1 MGQKYDPERP
11 MGGIVRSYPC
21 LVVDMPDEIGGAY
34 VKRHLHEGD
43 EITLQ
48 RQPDTVACF
57 HGGQCIGY
65 IPRQL
70 HWVGR
75 SIDDGDRHRV
85 TVTGFDTNDAGELAS
100 IEIEISVLS
109 EGQAHAEPPV
119 IRSIISE
126 IGDELR
132 ILAMIGTVDGTFA
145 RPETAFLEKFAELR
159 GIEMGVSPDE
169 GEAAHA
175 VRWARR
181 HACSSLDAAEIIGR
195 LARERPPALQ
205 VMWDMCE
212 IMAEI
217 DGEVKEAERQAVI
230 GLRGL
235 LEHGMR
241 LAKESR
247 E

>member
-1 MGQKYDPERP
+1 
-11 MGGIVRSYPC
+11 MGGTVRSYPC
-21 LVVDMPDEIGGAY
+21 LIVDMPIEGAGAY
-34 VKRHLHEGD
+34 AKRHLREGD

-48 RQPDTVACF
+48 RQPDNPHDRDTVACF

-65 IPRQL
+65 IPRHR

-75 SIDDGDRHRV
+75 SIDDGDRHQV
-85 TVTGFDTNDAGELAS
+85 TVTGFDTNEAGELAA
-100 IEIEISVLS
+100 IEIDIAVLS
-109 EGQAHAEPPV
+109 EGQPRPEPPV

-132 ILAMIGTVDGTFA
+132 ILAMVGAVDGTFA
-145 RPETAFLEKFAELR
+145 RPERAFLEKFAELR
-159 GIEMGVSPDE
+159 GIEMGVAPEE

-181 HACSSLDAAEIIGR
+181 NACSSLDAAHIIGK
-195 LARERPPALQ
+195 LARERPDTLQ

-217 DGEVKEAERQAVI
+217 DGEVTETERQAVI

-235 LEHGMR
+235 LEHGIR
-241 LAKESR
+241 VAKESKG
-247 E
+247 

>member
-1 MGQKYDPERP
+1 L
-11 MGGIVRSYPC
+11 RSYPC
-21 LVVDMPDEIGGAY
+21 LIVDMPLVEGASY
-34 VKRHLHEGD
+34 AKRHLHEGD

-48 RQPDTVACF
+48 RQSDRISCF
-57 HGGQCIGY
+57 HDGHCIGY
-65 IPRQL
+65 IPR
-70 HWVGR
+70 HREWVSR

-85 TVTGFDTNDAGELAS
+85 TVTGFDTNDAGELAA
-100 IEIEISVLS
+100 IEIDIAVLS
-109 EGQAHAEPPV
+109 EGQPQPEPPV
-119 IRSIISE
+119 IRSILSE

-132 ILAMIGTVDGTFA
+132 ILAMVGAADGTFG
-145 RPETAFLEKFAELR
+145 RPERAFLEKFAELR
-159 GIEMGVSPDE
+159 GIEKGVELEE

-181 HACSSLDAAEIIGR
+181 KACSSLDAAEIIGR
-195 LARERPPALQ
+195 SAREGPETLQ

-217 DGEVKEAERQAVI
+217 DGEVKEAERRTVI

-241 LAKESR
+241 LAKQSKD
-247 E
+247 

>member
-1 MGQKYDPERP
+1 M
-11 MGGIVRSYPC
+11 RSHPC
-21 LVVDMPDEIGGAY
+21 LVVDMPKEAATY
-34 VKRHLHEGD
+34 LKRHLREGD

-48 RQPDTVACF
+48 RLPDSSDDRHTVACF

-65 IPRQL
+65 IPSHR
-70 HWVGR
+70 HWVSR
-75 SIDDGDRHRV
+75 SIDEGDRHKV
-85 TVTGFDTNDAGELAS
+85 TVTGFDTNDAGELTS
-100 IEIEISVLS
+100 IEIGIEVLS
-109 EGQAHAEPPV
+109 QGQAGAEPPA

-132 ILAMIGTVDGTFA
+132 ILALVGTVDGTFA
-145 RPETAFLEKFAELR
+145 RAERAFLEKFAELR
-159 GIEMGVSPDE
+159 GTEMGAVPEE

-181 HACSSLDAAEIIGR
+181 NACSSLDAAEIIGR
-195 LARERPPALQ
+195 LARERPEALQ
-205 VMWDMCE
+205 VLWDMCE

-217 DGEVKEAERQAVI
+217 DGEVKETERQAVI

-241 LAKESR
+241 LAKESGSP
-247 E
+247 

>member
-1 MGQKYDPERP
+1 
-11 MGGIVRSYPC
+11 VRSYPC
-21 LVVDMPDEIGGAY
+21 LVVDMPHEGGATY
-34 VKRHLHEGD
+34 IKRHLHEGD
-43 EITLQ
+43 EVILQ
-48 RQPDTVACF
+48 RQPDSVACF
-57 HGGQCIGY
+57 HDGQCIGY
-65 IPRQL
+65 IPRHQG
-70 HWVGR
+70 WVGR
-75 SIDDGDRHRV
+75 SIDDGDRHKV

-100 IEIEISVLS
+100 IEIQIEVLS
-109 EGQAHAEPPV
+109 EGQAGAEPPV
-119 IRSIISE
+119 VRSIISE

-132 ILAMIGTVDGTFA
+132 ILAMVGAVDGTFA
-145 RPETAFLEKFAELR
+145 RPERAFLEKFAELR
-159 GIEMGVSPDE
+159 GIEMGVSPAE

-181 HACSSLDAAEIIGR
+181 HACSSLDAAEIIDR
-195 LARERPPALQ
+195 LVRKRPAALQ